1 MNHTDRVFVN
11 GFEVRATENVV
22 EALRALRARSIFSN
36 GLFQLWID
44 AICINQDDQ
53 VERSHQVLKIGKVF
67 GYAFKVVTWLGIE
80 ENTSSRAIDLLETLS
95 EYKMIQARTA
105 A

>member
-1 MNHTDRVFVN
+1 M
-11 GFEVRATENVV
+11 
-22 EALRALRARSIFSN
+22 
-36 GLFQLWID
+36 
-44 AICINQDDQ
+44 
-53 VERSHQVLKIGKVF
+53 LKIGKVF

-80 ENTSSRAIDLLETLS
+80 ENTSSRTIDLLETLS